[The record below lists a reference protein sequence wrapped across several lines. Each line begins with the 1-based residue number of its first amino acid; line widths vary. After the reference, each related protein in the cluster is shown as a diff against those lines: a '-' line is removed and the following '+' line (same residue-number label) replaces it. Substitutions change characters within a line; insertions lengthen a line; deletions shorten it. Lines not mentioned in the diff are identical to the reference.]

1 MADLG
6 MNTVHETEAFSKLCE
21 TLEKVEQEWIDKI
34 KNQLMENL
42 EVGKQ
47 LRYDWFREKK
57 LGNKRLYY
65 LVNIKS
71 NKAVLLAFGTKKEQ
85 QKIIDHILA
94 NKERYLKLIE

>member
-1 MADLG
+1 M
-6 MNTVHETEAFSKLCE
+6 
-21 TLEKVEQEWIDKI
+21 EKSEREWVEKI
-34 KNQLMENL
+34 KDQLKDNL

-65 LVNIKS
+65 LINTKA

-94 NKERYLKLIE
+94 NKERYLKLIG